1 MWQMDFPEVI
11 KYLEIDYLKLRWWV
25 YKITVVFLR
34 ENPEE
39 RSAKGGGMMEP
50 CVAVM
55 HFKYK

>member
-50 CVAVM
+50 CVSVM